1 MHDAS
6 SAEEYSPGPN
16 REAAR
21 GDALFFRLAY
31 AARCQDVAVCR
42 RLHQTDEF
50 ELPRR
55 PAPRGD

>member
-6 SAEEYSPGPN
+6 PAEEYAPETL
-16 REAAR
+16 REATR
-21 GDALFFRLAY
+21 DALFFRLAY

>member
-6 SAEEYSPGPN
+6 SAEEYSPGPS
-16 REAAR
+16 REATR
-21 GDALFFRLAY
+21 DALFFRLAY

-55 PAPRGD
+55 PVPRAD

>member
-6 SAEEYSPGPN
+6 VGEEYSPGGSH
-16 REAAR
+16 REATR
-21 GDALFFRLAY
+21 DALFFRLAY

>member
-6 SAEEYSPGPN
+6 SAEQYSP
-16 REAAR
+16 ESAR
-21 GDALFFRLAY
+21 TATRDALFFRLAY

-42 RLHQTDEF
+42 RLHQTDEY

-55 PAPRGD
+55 TAPRGD

>member
-6 SAEEYSPGPN
+6 SAEEYSPGSN
-16 REAAR
+16 REATR
-21 GDALFFRLAY
+21 DALFFRLAY

-55 PAPRGD
+55 PVPRGD

>member
-6 SAEEYSPGPN
+6 PAEEYASGTL
-16 REAAR
+16 RDATR
-21 GDALFFRLAY
+21 DALFFRLAY